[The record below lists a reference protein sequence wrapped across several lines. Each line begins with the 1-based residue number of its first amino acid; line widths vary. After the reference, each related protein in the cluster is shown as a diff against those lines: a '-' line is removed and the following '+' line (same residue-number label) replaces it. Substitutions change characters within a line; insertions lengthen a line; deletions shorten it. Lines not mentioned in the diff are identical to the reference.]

1 MLERFKYWLI
11 PKWDCKCC
19 CLNCSHYKDCLAEHK
34 MMWRRARKIR
44 ALGKYK
50 CNKSFVDI
58 DIL

>member
-1 MLERFKYWLI
+1 MIERFKYWLI

-50 CNKSFVDI
+50 CNKSLHF
-58 DIL
+58 